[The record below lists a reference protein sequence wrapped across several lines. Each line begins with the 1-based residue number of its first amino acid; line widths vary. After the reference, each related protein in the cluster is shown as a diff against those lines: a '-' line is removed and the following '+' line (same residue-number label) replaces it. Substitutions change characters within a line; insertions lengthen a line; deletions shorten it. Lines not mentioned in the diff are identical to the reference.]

1 MAGGKRGG
9 DLPSLISV
17 QCIVFDG
24 CQRAKERGGVTGVE
38 AANWNRM
45 STRLDDFDIR
55 DRNESTAVILVVNEV
70 VDLF

>member
-1 MAGGKRGG
+1 
-9 DLPSLISV
+9 
-17 QCIVFDG
+17 
-24 CQRAKERGGVTGVE
+24 
-38 AANWNRM
+38 M

>member
-1 MAGGKRGG
+1 M
-9 DLPSLISV
+9 
-17 QCIVFDG
+17 
-24 CQRAKERGGVTGVE
+24 E